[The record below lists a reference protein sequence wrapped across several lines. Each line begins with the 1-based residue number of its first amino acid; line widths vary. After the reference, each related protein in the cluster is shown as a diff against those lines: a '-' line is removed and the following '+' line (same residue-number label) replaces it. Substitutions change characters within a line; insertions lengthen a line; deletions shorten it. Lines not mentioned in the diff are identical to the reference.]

1 MKKRAFLKQD
11 EDEMKRVQ
19 RELTAEIRRG
29 KEKYKGKID
38 DNFKC
43 NDMKK
48 VWEGTHLISGYK
60 GKREG
65 VSGMNTKTSEGA
77 NALNDFYARFDCHEF
92 SEARNNLMDRLTS
105 TPSEERGECITV
117 TVDEVLRQLQRTNPN
132 KAAGPDGIK
141 PSILKYCAE
150 QLYSIFCHF

>member
-1 MKKRAFLKQD
+1 
-11 EDEMKRVQ
+11 
-19 RELTAEIRRG
+19 
-29 KEKYKGKID
+29 
-38 DNFKC
+38 
-43 NDMKK
+43 MKK
-48 VWEGTHLISGYK
+48 VWEGMHLMSGHK

-77 NALNDFYARFDCHEF
+77 DALNDFYARFDCHEF

-132 KAAGPDGIK
+132 KAARPNRMN
-141 PSILKYCAE
+141 PSILEYDAE
-150 QLYSIFCHF
+150 QLYVLFSVSFSISPSFRVKYRPCGRPLAYCLFQTTRLLCH